1 MLNQIVL
8 YSKNLANA
16 RAGVDKDGAW
26 GYQCADLSCFIV
38 KNWCDVDLWG
48 NAIDLLNSAEAQGI
62 KVVTYAP
69 GIKPKAGWIFV
80 MHYVA
85 GDGIDYGH
93 TGVIVEDSDGNSMR
107 TVEQN
112 LAGNL
117 NVGSPAQYHVRSMNG
132 MVGFIVLADSPAS
145 SEPAKQIETGRIAET
160 GVFTLN
166 STAINVRRQPH
177 LSGEIVATYQ
187 IGESVTY
194 DSYLTAAGY
203 RWISWIGRSGKRS
216 YMAIGQVDANGRRIS
231 LWGTLK

>member
-48 NAIDLLNSAEAQGI
+48 NAIDLLNSAKAQGI
-62 KVVTYAP
+62 NVVPYAP

-117 NVGSPAQYHVRSMNG
+117 NVGSPAQYHVRSLNG
-132 MVGFIVLADSPAS
+132 MVGFIVLADSPVNLLRLALR
-145 SEPAKQIETGRIAET
+145 E
-160 GVFTLN
+160 
-166 STAINVRRQPH
+166 
-177 LSGEIVATYQ
+177 
-187 IGESVTY
+187 
-194 DSYLTAAGY
+194 
-203 RWISWIGRSGKRS
+203 KR
-216 YMAIGQVDANGRRIS
+216 
-231 LWGTLK
+231 